1 MKSEH
6 LGSSFDDFLEEE
18 GLLAEVEEKSL
29 TLLRP
34 RSGKSILRH
43 TGTWKGE
50 DFEGCLK
57 TVYDNRSEIEF
68 V

>member
-34 RSGKSILRH
+34 RSGKSTLRH

-50 DFEGCLK
+50 DFEECLK